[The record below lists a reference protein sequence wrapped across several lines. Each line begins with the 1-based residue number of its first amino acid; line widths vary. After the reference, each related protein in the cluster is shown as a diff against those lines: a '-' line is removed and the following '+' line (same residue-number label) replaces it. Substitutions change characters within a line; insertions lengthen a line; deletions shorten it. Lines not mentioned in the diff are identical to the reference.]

1 MATNNTRKSIEEKVE
16 EYFKTKLNELGIRH
30 YGKTEEINSSITDA
44 LKNAN
49 SKSGGKGN
57 NYPDI
62 QLLLD
67 DNHGRRIPVMIE
79 AKGTKGKLEKLT
91 KDDKIELVSKSKNEH
106 SAVQQYAV
114 NGAYHYGLAILTEGT
129 YDEVIIVGIN
139 GSELNDNGKLSNP
152 EVKAYYI
159 SVKNDKVPK
168 EIQNFT
174 FGKMTGKN
182 INAFYTELDSLTL
195 TEEEKEQLK
204 RDMEVTL
211 EKSIKNIHQRIYG
224 AKDLKSVL
232 GTSDKLYLF
241 IGLILAG
248 LKVNGVKPL
257 EVTDL
262 DSFDNEYDNDGDT
275 VLKKIKAVL
284 KTKHCSAEKI
294 DTVLSYLNPVFKNH
308 TLWAPVNGESII
320 KSIFK
325 QIKKEILPLLEGKTK
340 LDFTGRILNSLND
353 WVGLENDAQN
363 DVVLTPAMVMGLM
376 ARIAR
381 TNKDSFVWD
390 TCAGSSGFLV
400 TAKEIMDKDA
410 YNTIHDPI
418 EREKKL
424 ENINKNQLLGV
435 EILGNIY
442 LLSVLNMILVA
453 DGNAQIIHG
462 DSHEVVKSSN
472 FPANVFLLN
481 PPYSAEGNGLIF
493 AEEAM
498 AKMENGYGAVLIQES
513 AGSGRG
519 GDYAKNILKKHTLV
533 ASIHMPKDLF
543 IGKAGVQTSIYLF
556 EVGKPHNVNKLVTFI
571 DFSEDGYARQARKKS
586 SQDVNLKNVDHAIER
601 YDEIAAICLGEKT
614 KTSYYTEDNGKVVK
628 DTISLNGDD
637 WTFSQHQVIDNTTTD
652 DDFQSVI
659 NNFAIFNLTQ
669 KLNA

>member
-91 KDDKIELVSKSKNEH
+91 KDSKIELVSKGKNEH

-114 NGAYHYGLAILTEGT
+114 NGAYHYGLAILAEGT

-139 GSELNDNGKLSNP
+139 GSELDDNGKLSNP

-159 SVKNDKVPK
+159 SVKNDKMPK

-174 FGKMTGKN
+174 FSKITGKN
-182 INAFYTELDSLTL
+182 IGAFYTELDSLTL

-204 RDMEVTL
+204 RDMEATL
-211 EKSIKNIHQRIYG
+211 EESIKNIHQRIYDS
-224 AKDLKSVL
+224 KDIKAILTL
-232 GTSDKLYLF
+232 NEKLYFF

-248 LKVNGVKPL
+248 LKPNGVKPL
-257 EVTDL
+257 ENSDL
-262 DSFDNEYDNDGDT
+262 YSFDNEDDNDGET
-275 VLKKIKAVL
+275 VLKKIKVVL
-284 KTKHCSAEKI
+284 KAQNCSAEKVNM
-294 DTVLSYLNPVFKNH
+294 VLGYLTPVFMKR
-308 TLWAPVNGESII
+308 TLWAPTNGESLI
-320 KSIFK
+320 KNVFK
-325 QIKKEILPLLEGKTK
+325 QIKKDILPLLDGRAK
-340 LDFTGRILNSLND
+340 LDFTGKILNSLND
-353 WVGLENDAQN
+353 WAGLDNDAKN
-363 DVVLTPAMVMGLM
+363 DVVLTPPMVMKLM
-376 ARIAR
+376 ARIAK
-381 TNKDSFVWD
+381 TNMDSRVWD

-400 TAKEIMDKDA
+400 TAKEIMDNDA
-410 YNTIHDPI
+410 YDRINDPDKLK
-418 EREKKL
+418 EKL
-424 ENINKNQLLGV
+424 EHINKNQLLGI

-453 DGNAQIIHG
+453 NGDAQIIHG
-462 DSHEVVKSSN
+462 DSHQIVKN
-472 FPANVFLLN
+472 CDFNANVFLLN

-493 AEEAM
+493 AKEAM
-498 AKMENGYGAVLIQES
+498 EKMEGGYGVVLIQES

-519 GDYAKNILKKHTLV
+519 GEYAKDILKKHTLV
-533 ASIHMPKDLF
+533 ASIHMPADLF
-543 IGKAGVQTSIYLF
+543 KPKADVQTSIYLF
-556 EVGKPHNVNKLVTFI
+556 RIGEPHVEKSLVTFI
-571 DFSEDGYARQARKKS
+571 DFSEDGYTRGARKKS
-586 SQDVNLKNVDHAIER
+586 SQEVNLRNTDHAIER
-601 YDEIAAICLGEKT
+601 YEEVINICLGLET
-614 KTSYYTEDNGKVVK
+614 DTSYYTEANGKVIK
-628 DTISLNGDD
+628 DKISLNGDD
-637 WTFSQHQVIDNTTTD
+637 WTFSQHLVIDNTVTEE
-652 DDFQSVI
+652 DFIEVADNMISFKV
-659 NNFAIFNLTQ
+659 ND
-669 KLNA
+669 